1 MMNIG
6 VYIPHLAKNQAV
18 VDMAKMLNK
27 AVQSNEVSDA
37 CVFYDSIG
45 PNDQHCEFAIFN
57 STDIWNFT
65 GKLITTT
72 IETTAKAIKVG
83 NKFSVFFYYGF
94 EGKKDVL
101 GLLSVANNEDVEI
114 ICRSEDDANELYRL
128 TGKKTASVVENF
140 DTKILEVIK

>member
-1 MMNIG
+1 MNIG
-6 VYIPHLAKNQAV
+6 VYIPHLSKNEAV
-18 VDMAKMLNK
+18 IDMTKLLNG
-27 AVQSNEVSDA
+27 AVESNKVSDA

-45 PNDQHCEFAIFN
+45 PNDDKYKFAVFN
-57 STDIWNFT
+57 SADIWNFT

-128 TGKKTASVVENF
+128 TGKKSASVVENF